1 MRFSCCIFLL
11 LLWTTT
17 LSAQEVVN
25 GLVAHYSFDDC
36 INLGKDDT
44 GNNANATIIGN
55 PECICGVTGNAILLD
70 GENDYLQF
78 LGTIGNT
85 FSTIDFTVSL
95 FIKPT
100 QPLGTQVILSKQD
113 ACTVDRSFTL
123 DFKASSNSI
132 AAELSQ
138 NAMRN
143 AKVDGTLDREPCWY
157 HIVFIRRGNR
167 SQLFIDEVLVEEVSA
182 ESRVN
187 IESNGVFSLADGRCV
202 GLEDNRF
209 AGLIDELKVYE
220 RALRV
225 EEVRALNLKPD
236 RIANEDAV
244 IFLGSSVEI
253 ELGETCADQYDW
265 TPREGIDDSSLP
277 EPTITPTSEG
287 VFTYKVALSDQ
298 FCTATDTLQIT
309 VIDPESLPCGAQ
321 LPSAFTPNGD
331 GRNDTYGISN
341 SVVLEDKLITFEIFD
356 RWGGIIFSTTN
367 PKDKWD
373 GRFNNKELNPGVLLY
388 RVRYLCGEEEKIDMG
403 SLTLLR

>member
-1 MRFSCCIFLL
+1 M
-11 LLWTTT
+11 
-17 LSAQEVVN
+17 
-25 GLVAHYSFDDC
+25 
-36 INLGKDDT
+36 
-44 GNNANATIIGN
+44 
-55 PECICGVTGNAILLD
+55 
-70 GENDYLQF
+70 
-78 LGTIGNT
+78 
-85 FSTIDFTVSL
+85 
-95 FIKPT
+95 
-100 QPLGTQVILSKQD
+100 QVILSKQD

-356 RWGGIIFSTTN
+356 KWGGRMFSTTN
-367 PKDKWD
+367 PNEKWD
-373 GRFNNKELNPGVLLY
+373 GRFNTTELNPGVFLY
-388 RVRYLCGEEEKIDMG
+388 RVRYLCGTEEKIDMG